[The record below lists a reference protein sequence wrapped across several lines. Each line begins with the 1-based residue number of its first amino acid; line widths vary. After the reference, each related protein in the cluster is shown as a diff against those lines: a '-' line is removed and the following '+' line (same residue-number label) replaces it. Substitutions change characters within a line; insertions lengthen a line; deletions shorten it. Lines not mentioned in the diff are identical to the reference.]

1 MNGFLQSWTELLGY
15 NSTRR
20 RVLLRPLMIAA
31 SLCLT
36 LTLVSKH
43 AWAQQGA
50 QVVPPSPKV
59 TYSTRLD
66 RTAVWV
72 GDQFHYLIIVEYP
85 SDYEF
90 VLDNLTKETVNMD
103 PFQVMDV
110 GTTLVVQKNTHQ
122 KLFVDLTLA
131 NFATARE
138 SMQIPQL
145 TLYYFR
151 KEKKA
156 VSLDQANAES
166 LTIPGTVI
174 GIRSTLPPQPTDIR
188 DAIALNSWD
197 RIRWVLPAVAWVCFA
212 VLVIGSGWE
221 LALFVKRMKARKG
234 PDRHKAMEA
243 VRARWVRAVPS
254 DFTDPK
260 TCLSFYDHSYQS
272 LKEYMGYYLDTPTM
286 GLTAEEMQ
294 EEMKRLG
301 AQSDLMQ
308 KVARVLEACETLR
321 YTRNGVS
328 ANPEAASV
336 VVRDMHEILGA
347 KR

>member
-1 MNGFLQSWTELLGY
+1 MKTALLWLALIFAGGY
-15 NSTRR
+15 T
-20 RVLLRPLMIAA
+20 
-31 SLCLT
+31 
-36 LTLVSKH
+36 
-43 AWAQQGA
+43 WAQKRSPET
-50 QVVPPSPKV
+50 VPPPSDMMFA
-59 TYSTRLD
+59 TRLD

-85 SDYEF
+85 SGYEF

-110 GTTLVVQKNTHQ
+110 RSTLVAQKNAGQ

-131 NFATARE
+131 NFATGRE

-156 VSLDQANAES
+156 ISLDQANAES
-166 LTIPGTVI
+166 LTIPGPVI

-188 DAIALNSWD
+188 DAITLNSWN
-197 RIRWVLPAVAWVCFA
+197 RIRWVLPAVAWLCFA

-221 LALFVKRMKARKG
+221 LALFIKRRKARKG

-243 VRARWVRAVPS
+243 VRARWVSAVPS
-254 DFTDPK
+254 NFTDPK
-260 TCLSFYDHSYQS
+260 TCLIFYDESYKS
-272 LKEYMGYYLDTPTM
+272 LKEYIGYYLETPTM
-286 GLTAEEMQ
+286 GLTAEEMR

-301 AQSDLMQ
+301 AQSDLVQ
-308 KVARVLEACETLR
+308 KVARVLEACETVR

-328 ANPEAASV
+328 ANPEAVSAIA
-336 VVRDMHEILGA
+336 RDMHEILGA
-347 KR
+347 KG

>member
-1 MNGFLQSWTELLGY
+1 MKT
-15 NSTRR
+15 
-20 RVLLRPLMIAA
+20 VLLWLPLILAGA
-31 SLCLT
+31 YT
-36 LTLVSKH
+36 
-43 AWAQQGA
+43 WAQKPSPET
-50 QVVPPSPKV
+50 VPPPSDM
-59 TYSTRLD
+59 TFTTRLD

-110 GTTLVVQKNTHQ
+110 GSTLVAQKNAGW
-122 KLFVDLTLA
+122 KLFVELTLA
-131 NFATARE
+131 NFATSRE

-151 KEKKA
+151 KAKKA

-166 LTIPGTVI
+166 LTIPGPVI

-221 LALFVKRMKARKG
+221 LALFVRRMKARKG

-243 VRARWVRAVPS
+243 VRARWVSAVPS

-260 TCLSFYDHSYQS
+260 TCLSFYDASDKS
-272 LKEYMGYYLDTPTM
+272 LKEYIGYYLETPTM
-286 GLTAEEMQ
+286 GLTVEEMR

-301 AQSDLMQ
+301 ARSDLVQ
-308 KVARVLEACETLR
+308 KVARVLEACETVR

-328 ANPEAASV
+328 ANPEAASA
-336 VVRDMHEILGA
+336 VVRDMQEILGV
-347 KR
+347 KG